1 MTMFP
6 LTKIVVSLALLFGA
20 AAALADGMT
29 SEQADEILQ
38 ELKQIHQLLERQQT
52 APAPTPAVVPPA
64 PQRVQV
70 QLGKEFSLGRADA
83 PVTVVE
89 FNDLQCPFCAR
100 FHATTFPEI
109 KKNYIDTGKV
119 RFINRDLPLDDLHP
133 QAIRAANAARC
144 GGEQNKY
151 WEVAAKIIENS
162 GSLSPQSIDQY
173 AKLAG
178 VDMKKF
184 QSCMESGRNLDA
196 IRESAQAARALG
208 VSGTPSFVIGR
219 VTGDTLDGQ
228 IYVGALP
235 YASFDA
241 AIKGALAP

>member
-1 MTMFP
+1 MTRSLKP
-6 LTKIVVSLALLFGA
+6 LLALIALA
-20 AAALADGMT
+20 VLPQHAALADGIT
-29 SEQADEILQ
+29 SEQADQILQ
-38 ELKQIHQLLERQQT
+38 ELKQIHQLLERQQA
-52 APAPTPAVVPPA
+52 APAPSPAAPPA

-70 QLGKEFSLGRADA
+70 KLGKEFSLGRADA

-100 FHATTFPEI
+100 FHASTFPDI

-173 AKLAG
+173 AKQVG
-178 VDMKKF
+178 VDMVKF
-184 QSCMESGRNLDA
+184 QSCMESGRHLDA
-196 IRESAQAARALG
+196 IRESATAARALG
-208 VSGTPSFVIGR
+208 VTGTPSFVIGR

-235 YASFDA
+235 YSSFDA
-241 AIKGALAP
+241 AIKGALAQ